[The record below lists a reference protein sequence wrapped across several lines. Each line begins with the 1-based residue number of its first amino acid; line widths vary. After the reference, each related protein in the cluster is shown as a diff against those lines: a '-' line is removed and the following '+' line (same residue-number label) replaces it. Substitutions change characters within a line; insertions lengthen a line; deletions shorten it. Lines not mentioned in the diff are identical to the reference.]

1 MQKLLNTLS
10 KTSSTSIAPDTLP
23 TARAAYL
30 SSSAPNTMS
39 SEAANDMR
47 NQYCRRANEEGTNT
61 WKGKL
66 PSGCKSFREER
77 GVFLA

>member
-10 KTSSTSIAPDTLP
+10 STSSTSIAPDILP

-39 SEAANDMR
+39 SEAADYAI
-47 NQYCRRANEEGTNT
+47 QYGERTIEEHTNA
-61 WKGKL
+61 WQERLVG
-66 PSGCKSFREER
+66 GCKSFQ
-77 GVFLA
+77 GGHGASLA